1 MQTNSLTH
9 STPNDTTGKK
19 TTVAGLIVRFL
30 EVLGISHIF
39 GIPGA
44 HILPVYDSLYNSSI
58 TPVLAKHEQGAAFMA
73 GGYAKAS
80 GRVGACITTAGP
92 GATNLATGLANAYA
106 DKTPVLA
113 ITGETPTYSF
123 GKGALQESSG
133 QGGSIDQNSFFQ
145 GITRYHRIVESIDY
159 IDQVFRKAYSVLTSP
174 NPGPVLLS
182 FPYNI
187 LKEESAS
194 AGDFLLNLKSSPAQL
209 KRQAD
214 IAGVD
219 MIPEFILKAKRP
231 VIIAGYGALVSGAGE
246 ELCKFSKTLGIPV
259 ATSLKGRGLI
269 PETSEHSLGVLGVT
283 SRELALRYI
292 EDEADLLILAGISFG
307 ERTSYNWKTSLFDG
321 KNIIRLDNNPDQL
334 QGVISATLPVCGDVR
349 TIFERLNLW
358 LDKTRQQK
366 KDASKDTS
374 AVSRYKQRYPDPN
387 IREDDFVL
395 VKEFLMRL
403 DAHVGDDALIFDD
416 NIIYMQNFVTVSK
429 AGRYFP
435 NSGISSLGQA
445 VPAAIGAQLSTPGRP
460 VVALLGD
467 GGFQMCCMEIMTAVN
482 HSVPLLVVLLNNS
495 SLGLVRKNQ
504 HYNYHD
510 RFISCDFVNPDYELL
525 ARSFGIN
532 HRRITS
538 QEDIDQV
545 LAEGVLDSGIN
556 LVEVMMYKN
565 NFPNYHSGR

>member
-1 MQTNSLTH
+1 MQTNSCNH
-9 STPNDTTGKK
+9 SVLNPPDKIQ
-19 TTVAGLIVRFL
+19 TVSDLIVRFL
-30 EVLGISHIF
+30 KVLDIHHIF

-44 HILPVYDSLYNSSI
+44 HILPVYDSLFNSTI
-58 TPVLAKHEQGAAFMA
+58 IPVLAKHEQGAAFMA

-80 GRVGACITTAGP
+80 GRIGACITTAGP

-133 QGGSIDQNSFFQ
+133 QGGSIDQHGFFQ
-145 GITRYHRIVESIDY
+145 SITNYHRIVERTDY
-159 IDQVFRKAYSVLTSP
+159 LDQVFRKAYSILTSP

-187 LKEESAS
+187 LKEEVAL
-194 AGDFLLNLKSSPAQL
+194 AGDFLLNIKQNSSGV
-209 KRQAD
+209 KRQTDVVSAD
-214 IAGVD
+214 I
-219 MIPEFILKAKRP
+219 IPEFVLKSKRP
-231 VIIAGYGALVSGAGE
+231 VIIAGYGALVSGANE
-246 ELCKFSKTLGIPV
+246 ELFKFSKSLGIPV
-259 ATSLKGRGLI
+259 ATSLKGRGLL
-269 PETSEHSLGVLGVT
+269 PESSELSLGVLGVT

-307 ERTSYNWKTSLFDG
+307 ERTSYNWKPSIFEG
-321 KNIIRLDNNPDQL
+321 KTVIRLDNNPDQL
-334 QGVISATLPVCGDVR
+334 QSVITATLSVCGDVR
-349 TIFERLNLW
+349 TVFERLNLC
-358 LDKTRQQK
+358 LDKLPQQK
-366 KDASKDTS
+366 KDTS
-374 AVSRYKQRYPDPN
+374 VVAEYKQRYPDPN

-395 VKEFLMRL
+395 VKEFLARL
-403 DAHVGDDALIFDD
+403 DSKLGNDSLIFDD
-416 NIIYMQNFVTVSK
+416 NIIYMQNFVTISK
-429 AGRYFP
+429 PGRYFP
-435 NSGISSLGQA
+435 NSGISSLGQSI
-445 VPAAIGAQLSTPGRP
+445 PAAIGAQLASPSRP

-482 HSVPLLVVLLNNS
+482 HSVPLTVVLLNNS

-532 HRRITS
+532 HWRVTS
-538 QEDIDQV
+538 QKDIDHV
-545 LAEGVLDSGIN
+545 LDEAKFDSGIN
-556 LVEVMMYKN
+556 LIEVIMYKN
-565 NFPNYHSGR
+565 NFPNYSSGR